1 MSRSVS
7 ESTKQFKPFMA
18 AGIILVAFGILC
30 IWIGSDIITLKE
42 EGEGFK
48 IIGIRF
54 LIGGMV
60 STVIGLI
67 SKHYILIRYILNQ
80 ISYKI
85 KPEENGRSDWY
96 KR

>member
-1 MSRSVS
+1 VS
-7 ESTKQFKPFMA
+7 ESTKLFKPFIA

-30 IWIGSDIITLKE
+30 VWIGSDIIALKE

-54 LIGGMV
+54 LIGGIV
-60 STVIGLI
+60 STAIGLI
-67 SKHYILIRYILNQ
+67 SKYYILIRYILNQ

-85 KPEENGRSDWY
+85 KPGENGRSDWH

>member
-7 ESTKQFKPFMA
+7 ESTKLFKPFIA

-54 LIGGMV
+54 LIGGIV
-60 STVIGLI
+60 SIAIGLI
-67 SKHYILIRYILNQ
+67 SKYYILIRYILNQ

-85 KPEENGRSDWY
+85 KPEENGRSDWH